1 MGEAGLRRSAG
12 ASAFVHSDLAR
23 RWMIRS
29 ELPARYPELIP
40 RHMAAVVH
48 TIAVRLFQSEQH
60 ETLLIL

>member
-1 MGEAGLRRSAG
+1 MGEAVLRRSAG
-12 ASAFVHSDLAR
+12 ASAFVHSIPAG
-23 RWMIRS
+23 WMIRS